1 MPVATIPAA
10 GIVTLI
16 GVAVAVVA
24 VAIYLFAIGLVLR
37 KVSAGLD
44 EVIGA
49 VGQLPGKTYP
59 IEAVMT
65 SINDDL
71 GAARGVLE
79 GLLIKKLG
87 ALPERDALIRYQ
99 STAALPDPA
108 PAPEPAAPEPAA
120 PEPAAEEAPDRIDY
134 RRAAPDPAPAPEPAA
149 PDPAG
154 EEAPERID
162 YRRAAPDTEPVP
174 ELAPAAPSVDEA
186 PARIVYRRAA
196 HR

>member
-108 PAPEPAAPEPAA
+108 PAPEPAAPG
-120 PEPAAEEAPDRIDY
+120 PAAEEAPDRIDY

-149 PDPAG
+149 PEPAA
-154 EEAPERID
+154 EEAPDRID

>member
-120 PEPAAEEAPDRIDY
+120 EEAPDRIDY

-149 PDPAG
+149 PEPAA
-154 EEAPERID
+154 EEARDRID
-162 YRRAAPDTEPVP
+162 YRRAAPDAEPVP

>member
-108 PAPEPAAPEPAA
+108 PAPEPAAS
-120 PEPAAEEAPDRIDY
+120 EPAAEEARDRIDY
-134 RRAAPDPAPAPEPAA
+134 RRAAPDA
-149 PDPAG
+149 
-154 EEAPERID
+154 
-162 YRRAAPDTEPVP
+162 EPVP